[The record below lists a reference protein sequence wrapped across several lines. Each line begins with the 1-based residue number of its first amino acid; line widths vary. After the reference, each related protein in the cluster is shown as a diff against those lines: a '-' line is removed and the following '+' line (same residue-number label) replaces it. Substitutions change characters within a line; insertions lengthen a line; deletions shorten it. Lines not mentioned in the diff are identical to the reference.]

1 MVAESAVEM
10 RTDRGGSVEV
20 WTIMAEG
27 ARVAASAPR
36 LDVAADMRLEC
47 RLTIDATTYR
57 VVVMIEQAYAH
68 SESRAK
74 LVLRVLDAEPD
85 VVVRRAERVEVAVRA
100 TLVSLV
106 CDRIVPN
113 EALPV
118 VIDDVSEGG
127 FQATV
132 SDARVRVGDRL
143 RIVARLLEGP
153 LDSEVRVKWAAD
165 GGRSERRIGCAFI
178 TPPRTSQ
185 TTIDRLLRRFSE
197 PGRPE
202 ALSAYRLAQTFY
214 LQDPQPLRRTP
225 AAGAWHARLAES

>member
-1 MVAESAVEM
+1 MEDVSSGDGLLSRVAACLVAESAVEM

-132 SDARVRVGDRL
+132 SHARVRVGDRL
-143 RIVARLLEGP
+143 RVVARLLAP
-153 LDSEVRVKWAAD
+153 CSPRRPISLLPHLLTQQTARDAPPATIRR
-165 GGRSERRIGCAFI
+165 GGRR
-178 TPPRTSQ
+178 
-185 TTIDRLLRRFSE
+185 
-197 PGRPE
+197 
-202 ALSAYRLAQTFY
+202 
-214 LQDPQPLRRTP
+214 
-225 AAGAWHARLAES
+225 